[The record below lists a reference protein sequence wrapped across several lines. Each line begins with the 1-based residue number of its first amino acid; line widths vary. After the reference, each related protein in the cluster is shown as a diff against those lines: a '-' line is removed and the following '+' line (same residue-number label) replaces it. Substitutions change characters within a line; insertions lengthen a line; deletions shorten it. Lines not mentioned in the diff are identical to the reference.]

1 LQKAAPEAAPLQSPS
16 PDASFR
22 LSLRAANVQLSLQ
35 LLVLLV
41 LASPAVVFVDNAM
54 TWGLITMLTAAA
66 IGLIGSQIR
75 PAEADYV
82 STLLRP
88 VVIVLAAPA
97 IWMLVQALATPFDGL
112 MHPIWASAAAAL
124 GAPMLGRMSIDPGA
138 TFLSIGRYLCA
149 TGILVATAAAT
160 VDRRRAE
167 WMLFALVGA
176 AGLTALIYF
185 SYTIGSFSGSDTAYD
200 IGRTSAMSAISV
212 LGAIVTA
219 AAAIRA
225 FERFETRR
233 STRPMTHRQFWSGF
247 ALWLAAWSV
256 SWFVISGRSSHI
268 FAAACGTAS
277 LATIEVIR
285 RLRIDRRASAAI
297 AAVAIAIAIA
307 VVAIQPAEQNDV
319 TLRFASAPSSGVSM
333 AQQMI
338 ADTRWS
344 GVGAGA
350 FPSLVPIYR
359 DINDPEVLSAPTT
372 ASAIAIETGRPALVL
387 VLLSA
392 VAAAALLAIGAIRR
406 GRDSFYPAA
415 GASCVIALSVEM
427 FTDASALSSS
437 VQIIA
442 AAAIGLGLAQSK
454 SRGAASTN
462 G

>member
-1 LQKAAPEAAPLQSPS
+1 
-16 PDASFR
+16 
-22 LSLRAANVQLSLQ
+22 VQLSLQ
-35 LLVLLV
+35 LLILLV
-41 LASPAVVFVDNAM
+41 LASPAVVFADNAM
-54 TWGLITMLTAAA
+54 TWGLITTLTAAA
-66 IGLIGSQIR
+66 IGLIASQVR
-75 PAEADYV
+75 PAEADYL

-88 VVIVLAAPA
+88 VVIMLAVPA
-97 IWMLVQALATPFDGL
+97 IWMLVQTLATPFDGL
-112 MHPIWASAAAAL
+112 MHPIWATAAAAL
-124 GAPMLGRMSIDPGA
+124 GTPMFGRMSIDPGA

-149 TGILVATAAAT
+149 IGILVATAAAT

-176 AGLTALIYF
+176 ASVTALIYF
-185 SYTIGSFSGSDTAYD
+185 SYTIGGFSGSDTTYD
-200 IGRTSAMSAISV
+200 LGRASAMSAISV

-233 STRPMTHRQFWSGF
+233 STRPLTHRQFWSGF
-247 ALWLAAWSV
+247 ALWLVAWSI
-256 SWFVISGRSSHI
+256 SWLVISGRTSHI

-297 AAVAIAIAIA
+297 ATVAIAIAIA
-307 VVAIQPAEQNDV
+307 VVAIQPANQNDV

-344 GVGAGA
+344 GVGA

-415 GASCVIALSVEM
+415 GAGCVIALSVEM